1 MDVAIMNGHADVVEL
16 LLAAPPPRP
25 AAAAAAAVAAPA
37 FLRALQRRHGGRAEA
52 RARAAAAA
60 AAAWV
65 GRGFEATM
73 RGRPLPGPARQAVAA
88 ALMTAGFRL
97 WAPTST
103 PCV

>member
-1 MDVAIMNGHADVVEL
+1 MNGHAAVVE
-16 LLAAPPPRP
+16 LLAAPPSRP
-25 AAAAAAAVAAPA
+25 AAAPAAAAPPA

-88 ALMTAGFRL
+88 ALMAAGFRL
-97 WAPTST
+97 WAPTSA
-103 PCV
+103 PRV